1 MSGKSR
7 WLAISVV
14 VALATV
20 GIGASVGADAGS
32 EDGFLSAINSSRSS
46 AGLAPLKMDSSLRSY
61 ARKHTQYMIDGK
73 CSGDANI
80 CHSSSSALQS
90 AAGSGWSALGENV
103 GRGNTVSS
111 LHQAFMDSAGHRK
124 NILGDYNYVGI
135 GTGTNSDGVLY
146 VTVVFMRKGD
156 TSSPTTTT
164 TAPAN
169 TTTSVAGATT
179 TSKAV
184 ATSTAPTTTSST
196 TSTTTTLPPT
206 TTTTLIVGPDKPVTP
221 GVSCFSATRRWWLC
235 HD

>member
-1 MSGKSR
+1 MSGRSK
-7 WLAISVV
+7 WLAILLV

-20 GIGASVGADAGS
+20 GIGSSVGADAGT
-32 EDGFLSAINSSRSS
+32 EDSFLSKINSSRSS
-46 AGLAPLKMDSSLRSY
+46 AGLAPLKMDSNLRSY

-73 CSGDANI
+73 CSGGANI
-80 CHSSSSALQS
+80 CHSSSSALQK

-124 NILGDYNYVGI
+124 NILGDYNFVGI
-135 GTGTNSDGVLY
+135 GTGTNADGVLY
-146 VTVVFMRKGD
+146 VTVVFMKKGD
-156 TSSPTTTT
+156 TSPTT

-169 TTTSVAGATT
+169 TTTTAASGATT
-179 TSKAV
+179 TKPGT
-184 ATSTAPTTTSST
+184 TSTAPST
-196 TSTTTTLPPT
+196 TVPTTTTTTLPPT

-221 GVSCFSATRRWWLC
+221 GLSCFSATHLWWMC